1 LWVFRGS
8 FADPIRQPPS
18 PRSDACGT
26 MIHAAS
32 QTTRTRSNPMPRA
45 AQRMP
50 PVDTARFPRLKMQ
63 IVQMPMFLPQFVG
76 EKKRDDE

>member
-1 LWVFRGS
+1 
-8 FADPIRQPPS
+8 
-18 PRSDACGT
+18 